1 MKKISCLLVSMMLL
15 MMASVSVY
23 AAGSI
28 TKAYA
33 RITAPQVGARPDNN
47 GTMPSTASTYISKV
61 EWLGNFDSNGCF
73 KAGEAYTAKVHLCI
87 KSGMDKVFRNTSS
100 AEWKVNGIKAT
111 FKDVPMSIGRK
122 CILEATFRRIGMD
135 SKKITSADIKISMPV
150 PGQKPSTDILLSGA
164 PEVEVALFQWSGK
177 FDEEGNFKS
186 NASYTAQIALKVKD
200 GCIGSFDVMNRDGN
214 NFTLNGEKVHLYKS
228 STDYASIVYNLYLEP
243 TVDYLDKSKMYTME
257 QADEYYPL
265 YHPLTFN
272 MAKEYMAAAEGDH
285 SHVVLLSSSTQ
296 ADFTDVFFGG
306 TSKEEELR
314 TQKVIVNIADKGSWR
329 FMFFDLPNLQE
340 VWFGENA
347 DVFSMLTALVNNKW
361 NSIPDYS
368 SSKGATT
375 EKVAIYLPA
384 SKYPKG
390 LVSIQEENRGDI
402 LWGKGI
408 PVQLLKLKTYVYDG
422 NIYNAMKAPETH
434 CKRYCPGHDFSARV
448 PAAHTV
454 MRYETCQHN
463 LLYYYSCKY
472 CGECEH
478 NPKHTFMDYDPKVK
492 THPAPHTF
500 VTKNLSAKNYVGRN
514 AKGEKVYMKTCY
526 WCGINGR
533 EEVQNLT
540 EAEYIRDYGQ
550 NREATLAQHK
560 ESMLRAWDNAYK
572 NDALAETSVGND
584 CVGYFAV
591 PEDDH
596 GAKISAWAENETKWA
611 MALQLIDKEV
621 LGADYLKSTNRLQM
635 ASIAVRL
642 TEQLSQKTIVP
653 AAAGTYSDCD
663 NIYALKAHAAGLMP
677 EKGAGI
683 FAPTAVVSREEM
695 ATAIYNSLQWVK
707 NHSGIRYS
715 PYTPDLDKYSDKSQ
729 ISDWALKAMGFIHK
743 FGIIKETSKAT
754 IEPLKACPIQDAVVA
769 AYRGYFV
776 DELGWYQCIRPDER
790 GYAGSNGGW
799 SNKYCRVQPGG
810 DGARASLCTYENGDR
825 YWVSEPWP
833 GRGMKR
839 ERETLIPITDE
850 FSGTTLLVPS
860 QDFLPI
866 KEL

>member
-1 MKKISCLLVSMMLL
+1 MKKILFFVLGIVFTVMPTTV
-15 MMASVSVY
+15 AQ
-23 AAGSI
+23 AAGSV

-33 RITAPQVGARPDNN
+33 KVTAPEVGSRPDNT
-47 GTMPSTASTYISKV
+47 GTMPSNASTHITEV
-61 EWLGNFDSNGCF
+61 EWIGNFDRNGCF
-73 KAGEAYTAKVHLCI
+73 KAGEAYTARVHLSI

-111 FKDVPMSIGRK
+111 FKSAPMSNGRK
-122 CILEATFRRIGMD
+122 CILEATFRRIGME
-135 SKKITSADIKISMPV
+135 SRIITSADISIANPAA
-150 PGQKPSTDILLSGA
+150 GQQPSENITLTGTDDL
-164 PEVEVALFQWSGK
+164 EVVKFQWDGR
-177 FDEEGNFKS
+177 FDEKGNFKHD
-186 NASYTAQIALKVKD
+186 SYYRAQIVLRVKD
-200 GCIGSFDVMNRDGN
+200 GHIGSFDIDNREGN
-214 NFTLNGEKVHLYKS
+214 NFKINGEKVDLYQVQV
-228 STDYASIVYNLYLEP
+228 DYAALVWEFHVPES
-243 TVDYLDKSKMYTME
+243 VDYIDISKLFTQE
-257 QADEYYPL
+257 QADECYPP
-265 YHPLTFN
+265 YHPLTFD
-272 MAKEYMAAAEGDH
+272 MAREYMAAAEGDH
-285 SHVVLLSSSTQ
+285 SHVVLLSDSTQ
-296 ADFTDVFFGG
+296 DSFTDEFFLG

-314 TQKVIVNIADKGSWR
+314 TQKVIVNIADKSSWR
-329 FMFFDLPNLQE
+329 FMLFELPNIKE
-340 VWFGENA
+340 VWFGEKA
-347 DVFSMLTALVNNKW
+347 DVFSMLTAFVSNKW
-361 NSIPDYS
+361 NSIPDYP

-375 EKVAIYLPA
+375 ENVAIYLPA

-390 LVSIQEENRGDI
+390 LVSIQEENRGDL
-402 LWGKGI
+402 LWSKGI
-408 PVQLLKLKTYVYDG
+408 PVQLLKLRTYVYTG
-422 NIYNAMKAPETH
+422 NIYDAMKAPETH
-434 CKRYCPGHDFSARV
+434 CTRYCPGHDFSARV
-448 PAAHTV
+448 PAAHTI

-463 LLYYYSCKY
+463 LHYYFSCKY

-526 WCGINGR
+526 WCGQNGR
-533 EEVQNLT
+533 EEVVNLT
-540 EAEYIRDYGQ
+540 QAEYIRDYGVDA
-550 NREATLAQHK
+550 EATLAQHK

-572 NDALAETSVGND
+572 NDALAETSIDND

-596 GAKISAWAENETKWA
+596 GAKISPWAENETKWA

-621 LGADYLKSTNRLQM
+621 LGSDYLKSTNRLQM

-642 TEQLSQKTIVP
+642 AEQLSQKTIVP

-663 NIYALKAHAAGLMP
+663 NIYALKAQAAGLMS

-695 ATAIYNSLQWVK
+695 ATAIYNALQWVK

-715 PYTPDLDKYSDKSQ
+715 PYTPDLDKYADKSQ

-743 FGIIKETSKAT
+743 FGIIKESSKTT

-776 DELGWYQCIRPDER
+776 DELGWYQCLSPDQN
-790 GYAGSNGGW
+790 GYAGSKGGW
-799 SNKYCRVQPGG
+799 SKKYCRVQPGG
-810 DGARASLCTYENGDR
+810 DGARAAISTYENCDR

-850 FSGTTLLVPS
+850 FTGTTVLVPS